1 MPWGLAGQEGP
12 TGLLAGLLQAGRL
25 PHALLFTGPV
35 GVGKNS
41 LARAL
46 AAALNCAGP
55 DPDQSPCGR
64 CASCRKIARDTHPDL
79 ITVAPGGEEGPP
91 ASKSKDEGPKS
102 KRHMISIDEVR
113 ALRRAMALKPFE
125 GRVKVFI
132 LREADR
138 LGWEAGAALLK
149 TLEEPPP
156 NSALFLTTAAPG
168 QVLPTIRSR
177 CLPLRLSSLPHP
189 EVLRVLAEQRGLAGP
204 EARLLAALA
213 DGALGAALAGD
224 PEAAWARWNTVDQ
237 IMGAGS
243 PAESLALAWGWYGTA
258 GFDRAGWTET
268 INILRLW
275 WRETLRLAARG
286 PEGLEG
292 PPPRPAQWL
301 WAGRLTPEVQE
312 RAGRALDRLA
322 EGLEKTPHKADL
334 FWANY
339 WLSIVEPQTAR
350 SPAF

>member
-1 MPWGLAGQEGP
+1 MPWGLSGQEGP

-46 AAALNCAGP
+46 GAALNCAGP
-55 DPDQSPCGR
+55 DPDHSPCGR
-64 CASCRKIARDTHPDL
+64 CLSCRKIAKDTHPDL

-91 ASKSKDEGPKS
+91 ASKEEGPAKS
-102 KRHMISIDEVR
+102 KKRIINIQEIR

-138 LGWEAGAALLK
+138 LGWEAAAALLK

-156 NSALFLTTAAPG
+156 NSALFLTSAAPG

-177 CLPLRLSSLPHP
+177 CLALRLNPLPLV
-189 EVLRVLAEQRGLAGP
+189 EVLRVLDEQRGLAGP

-213 DGALGAALAGD
+213 DGALGSALAGD
-224 PEAAWARWNTVDQ
+224 PEATWGRWRTVNE

-243 PAESLALAWGWYGTA
+243 PAESLALAWGWHGTA
-258 GFDRAGWTET
+258 GFDRAGWTDT
-268 INILRLW
+268 LNILRLW
-275 WRETLRLAARG
+275 WRETLRLAALG

-292 PPPRPAQWL
+292 PPPRPPQFL

-339 WLSIVEPQTAR
+339 WLSILEP
-350 SPAF
+350 